1 MKTVAAAIDFGTSKI
16 VTLLAES
23 GGFNRCDI
31 IGSGTV
37 PYDGYADGEWNSP
50 EKLSEA
56 IRSSIN
62 AAELEAGQGGARHKV
77 REVYVGVPCEYIHV
91 ISAEGEVNISS
102 PDGRVVDDDLDNVQD
117 AAAEQLDLARL
128 DGCVI
133 HRSPAWFSVDGG
145 KHTMSPV
152 GTKGGVLRASV
163 TFILADKYFIADI
176 RKRLGEMDIKVLA
189 FLSPALGEALQLM
202 SIEDRDRSA
211 VLIDIGYLNT
221 EVSVVEGDAIT
232 YHGVLPLGGG
242 DITADLAQGLRIPMR
257 AAEQIK
263 REYIFMP
270 DEFDPEG
277 DHEVQL
283 EDGSRIVFTRADVQ
297 EIIEAR
303 VDEIADLI
311 GQTIEEARN
320 YLGARSQ
327 VFLTGGGLAIMRGGR
342 EYLAEKLRRS
352 VKAPLAKTAK
362 HNSPVFASALGL
374 VDLVFDSI
382 EQQAVQNDSFFGRIA
397 GGVRNLMGW

>member
-327 VFLTGGGLAIMRGGR
+327 VFLPGGGLAIMRGGR

-382 EQQAVQNDSFFGRIA
+382 EQQAAQNDSFFGRIA

>member
-102 PDGRVVDDDLDNVQD
+102 PDSRVVDDDLDNVQD

-382 EQQAVQNDSFFGRIA
+382 EQQAAQNDSFFGRIA

>member
-270 DEFDPEG
+270 DEYDPEG

-382 EQQAVQNDSFFGRIA
+382 EQQAAQNDSFFGRIA

>member
-382 EQQAVQNDSFFGRIA
+382 EQQATQNDSFFGRIA

>member
-117 AAAEQLDLARL
+117 AAAEQLDLVRL

-382 EQQAVQNDSFFGRIA
+382 EQQAAQNDSFFGRIA

>member
-257 AAEQIK
+257 AAEQIT

-382 EQQAVQNDSFFGRIA
+382 EQQAAQNDSFFGRIA

>member
-1 MKTVAAAIDFGTSKI
+1 M
-16 VTLLAES
+16 
-23 GGFNRCDI
+23 
-31 IGSGTV
+31 
-37 PYDGYADGEWNSP
+37 
-50 EKLSEA
+50 
-56 IRSSIN
+56 
-62 AAELEAGQGGARHKV
+62 
-77 REVYVGVPCEYIHV
+77 
-91 ISAEGEVNISS
+91 
-102 PDGRVVDDDLDNVQD
+102 
-117 AAAEQLDLARL
+117 
-128 DGCVI
+128 
-133 HRSPAWFSVDGG
+133 
-145 KHTMSPV
+145 
-152 GTKGGVLRASV
+152 
-163 TFILADKYFIADI
+163 
-176 RKRLGEMDIKVLA
+176 
-189 FLSPALGEALQLM
+189 GEALQLM

-221 EVSVVEGDAIT
+221 EVSVVEGRRDYLSWGLA
-232 YHGVLPLGGG
+232 LGRRRYNGG
-242 DITADLAQGLRIPMR
+242 LAQGLRIPMR

-382 EQQAVQNDSFFGRIA
+382 EQQAAQNDSFFGRIA